1 MSEKRF
7 VLKELNFE
15 DVVIEDTNTMSQY
28 SIYGCEDLLNSLCD
42 ENEDLRKILK
52 DTVSTIDEWYGNN
65 YPNAIFKVTITLNP
79 RIYDK
84 IRRAID
90 ER

>member
-28 SIYGCEDLLNSLCD
+28 SIYGCEDLLNSLCG
-42 ENEDLRKILK
+42 ENEQLRQDHIRQANEIKLLRAEYSKI
-52 DTVSTIDEWYGNN
+52 
-65 YPNAIFKVTITLNP
+65 PP
-79 RIYDK
+79 K
-84 IRRAID
+84 IR
-90 ER
+90 EVWKE